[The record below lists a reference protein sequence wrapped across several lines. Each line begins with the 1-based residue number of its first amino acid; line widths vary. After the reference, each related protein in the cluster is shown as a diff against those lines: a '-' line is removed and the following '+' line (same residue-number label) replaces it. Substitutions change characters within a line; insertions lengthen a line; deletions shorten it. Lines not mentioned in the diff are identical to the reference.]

1 MINLETCCL
10 FFLNWISL
18 CSFENLNSTNFHP
31 KRNELI
37 DRTSWQLF
45 SYISNHVQR
54 GVQEDKRSIEDCFN
68 FESSKSRGLINAD
81 SREEY
86 LRGKSGDDFSKK
98 KSTER
103 CYNFWKKEIG
113 RKGDGDILF
122 INVWNFSR
130 SKKWNFDY
138 VENRIR
144 FGERIEFVE
153 S

>member
-1 MINLETCCL
+1 M
-10 FFLNWISL
+10 
-18 CSFENLNSTNFHP
+18 
-31 KRNELI
+31 LI
-37 DRTSWQLF
+37 
-45 SYISNHVQR
+45 
-54 GVQEDKRSIEDCFN
+54 
-68 FESSKSRGLINAD
+68 
-81 SREEY
+81 REKNIYGE
-86 LRGKSGDDFSKK
+86 KVVTIFQKKK
-98 KSTER
+98 KSMER

-113 RKGDGDILF
+113 RKGDADILF

>member
-1 MINLETCCL
+1 M
-10 FFLNWISL
+10 
-18 CSFENLNSTNFHP
+18 NSTNFHP

-45 SYISNHVQR
+45 SYRIDIFPITFK
-54 GVQEDKRSIEDCFN
+54 EEFKKRSIEDCFN

-86 LRGKSGDDFSKK
+86 LRGKSGDDFSKKK